1 MYGSEV
7 KRLCAAEIFLFGGR
21 TEIEI
26 GQIQIEG
33 RLGLGR
39 AGNFLLD
46 GADRFVNI
54 HFVYS
59 DLFLLDGFFRG
70 KTQLLADSVKIL
82 QLVGAGLA
90 GFLKKGPGGTLGI
103 GKTGLFRDGQLF
115 NRADTRLH
123 LALTLAGFA
132 FNLNSKLLRGKN
144 RQIQRFL
151 VGAVLFDLVDKHLHL
166 ALQYGVFL
174 LGACDILG
182 KFLMYF
188 IVVALS
194 EEGFKFLFLK
204 RATWRNPDYNYQ
216 FDGIVYAVSV
226 SLGFA
231 LLENLSYVFSYGFS
245 VAVIRAVTAVPG
257 HACFGVFMGVWYGL
271 AKMYANHGDA
281 ANEKKCLRMA
291 LLIPVLLHGAYD
303 FIASLEGDYSWI
315 LFILFVIGLFF
326 YTNRL
331 LKRQSASDV
340 RIG

>member
-1 MYGSEV
+1 MY
-7 KRLCAAEIFLFGGR
+7 FLFPFMLIFSLPNILMALAAVIPAIWLLVKVYR
-21 TEIEI
+21 LDKIEKEPKGLIVRLI
-26 GQIQIEG
+26 GMG
-33 RLGLGR
+33 M
-39 AGNFLLD
+39 
-46 GADRFVNI
+46 
-54 HFVYS
+54 
-59 DLFLLDGFFRG
+59 
-70 KTQLLADSVKIL
+70 LAT
-82 QLVGAGLA
+82 VGAIL
-90 GFLKKGPGGTLGI
+90 TETI
-103 GKTGLFRDGQLF
+103 GS
-115 NRADTRLH
+115 
-123 LALTLAGFA
+123 ALINEST
-132 FNLNSKLLRGKN
+132 
-144 RQIQRFL
+144 
-151 VGAVLFDLVDKHLHL
+151 V
-166 ALQYGVFL
+166 
-174 LGACDILG
+174 LG

-245 VAVIRAVTAVPG
+245 VAVVRAVTAVPG

-271 AKMYANHGDA
+271 AKMYANQGDV